1 MARSSFYY
9 HLSRL
14 TTQKASSPLAQ
25 HIQSLYEQH
34 KGNYGYRRIHLAL
47 RAQGYEVN
55 HKRVYRIM
63 RELGLQ
69 GRSPKRKRYH
79 SFSHAIDYQTDNLLK
94 RDFQAAKPLT
104 RLVTDITQIRSKTDD
119 QWLYL
124 SSLMDLFNGEIIDA
138 QMHTSPTVKL
148 VSDMFNNAAL
158 KALPES
164 CVCHS
169 DQGIQ
174 YKNPRYRHLLKDKGI
189 QQSMS
194 RKGNCYDNARMESFF
209 GTLKH
214 ELQIEELEKL
224 PIKQMKRV
232 IRRYIH
238 YFNEQRITLKLKM
251 SPLQYRL
258 AYGAQIA

>member
-9 HLSRL
+9 HVAHLARP
-14 TTQKASSPLAQ
+14 KATSPWVK
-25 HIQSLYEQH
+25 HIKALYAEH
-34 KGNYGYRRIHLAL
+34 KGNYGYRRIHLTL
-47 RAQGYEVN
+47 RAQGHVIN

-69 GRSPKRKRYH
+69 GRCPKRKRYH
-79 SFSHAIDYQTDNLLK
+79 SFSPVIDYQADNLLK
-94 RDFQAAKPLT
+94 RNFKATKPLT
-104 RLVTDITQIRSKTDD
+104 RLVTDITQIRSKADD

-124 SSLMDLFNGEIIDA
+124 SPLMDLFNGEIIDA
-138 QMHTSPTVKL
+138 QMHISPTVKL

-158 KALPES
+158 KTLPAS
-164 CVCHS
+164 CICHS

-174 YKNPRYRHLLKDKGI
+174 YKNPHYRHLLKDKGI
-189 QQSMS
+189 TQSMS

-214 ELQIEELEKL
+214 ELHVEELEKL
-224 PIKQMKRV
+224 PIKEMKRV
-232 IRRYIH
+232 IRRYIR
-238 YFNEQRITLKLKM
+238 YFNEQRITSTLKM

-258 AYGAQIA
+258 AYEAKMA